1 LEIDLNDIDGK
12 LNRILKQFEPFG
24 PQNEAPVF
32 MSKNVKILGSA
43 YIVGN
48 NHLKLTV
55 HQEGSPSFDC
65 IAFGL
70 AEHLADIQNQKPF
83 DICYTIE
90 ENNWRGKKNLQL
102 NIKAIRY

>member
-1 LEIDLNDIDGK
+1 
-12 LNRILKQFEPFG
+12 
-24 PQNEAPVF
+24 
-32 MSKNVKILGSA
+32 MTTNVRVLGTP
-43 YIVGN
+43 YVVGN
-48 NHLKLTV
+48 NHLKLCITQ
-55 HQEGSPSFDC
+55 HNSPSFDC

-70 AEHLADIQNQKPF
+70 AEHFDHIAMQKPF